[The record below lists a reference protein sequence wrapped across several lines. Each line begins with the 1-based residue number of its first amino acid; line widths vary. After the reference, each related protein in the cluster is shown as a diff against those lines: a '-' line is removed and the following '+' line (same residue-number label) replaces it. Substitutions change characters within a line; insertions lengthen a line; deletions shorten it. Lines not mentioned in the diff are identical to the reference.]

1 VTRISALALG
11 LLLAAGA
18 SAQVPPAA
26 VAAPVQETLLLDLCL
41 DGRCDGIAVVVVRGA
56 QVLIERAALQRVGM
70 AIDGLPTQRID
81 GRDFVAAGA
90 LDPAIQVGV
99 DRAQLRLD
107 IQRPARVLPAQHAD
121 LRTPRPVPQGSHDW
135 SAYLNYAA
143 GIGEQRASRNL
154 FLDGAVTR
162 GPWSFS
168 SNAQWLQDGGF
179 HRGMTRLEFDQP
191 QSLRRWTLGDQY
203 AFSPDPLGGSALVG
217 GVGVQSAF
225 DLDPF
230 LLTFPQP
237 YLSGVLETPGTVE
250 IYANGVLV
258 GRQPL
263 QAGPFSLQGLGL
275 SPGQNDVR
283 LVLRDPFGGLR
294 ELFTTSYYSAS
305 GLLAPG
311 LSEYA
316 LHLGRARPSPFED
329 RYLDEAV
336 LAGFW
341 RRGLSER
348 FTLGAR
354 IEATGDLG
362 NAGMQAAMRLPVG
375 EVSAAYARS
384 RGAGLSGGASTL
396 TWQYNNRLGSL
407 ALGTRAFDRGY
418 RRLGDEFLPD
428 FLRQPR
434 GDAFATAS
442 WSPLARLSLQANWSR
457 NRYYGARDETRYGLS
472 GRYRIEDASQL
483 LFAVTRSDDGGVRD
497 TSVQVGFNLT
507 FGRDN
512 VSLGASHDQDGMGYN
527 ADINRSR
534 PSDTGLGYDLSL
546 NRQGGEDF
554 AFGRAEYQGE
564 HGRYTVTAQTVDGN
578 SDASVLLS
586 GALVAI
592 GGRVFA
598 TPPVDSSFALARVPG
613 LAGVEIRRE
622 NLPMGRTDAHGD
634 VLVRGLLPYYPNRIG
649 YDDEDVPAT
658 WRAGVDQLPAA
669 VPRHGG
675 ALVLF
680 DASPLRAIAGSLR
693 LAHPG
698 AGRLR
703 LHGAQADVETRIG
716 SSGRFYLEDVAPG
729 AYEAQVELDDGA
741 RARCTLQVPAAAA
754 GVTRL
759 GAIDCAA
766 VEAP

>member
-1 VTRISALALG
+1 MIRVSALALG
-11 LLLAAGA
+11 LMLAGVA
-18 SAQVPPAA
+18 SAQAPAVPM
-26 VAAPVQETLLLDLCL
+26 AAPAQETLLLDLCL
-41 DGRCDGIAVVVVRGA
+41 DGSCDGIAVVIVRGT
-56 QVLIERAALQRVGM
+56 QVLIERGALQRVGM
-70 AIDGLPTQRID
+70 AIDGLPSQRID
-81 GRDFVAAGA
+81 GRDFIAGDA
-90 LDPAIQVGV
+90 LDPAIQVRV
-99 DRAQLRLD
+99 DRVQLRLD
-107 IQRPARVLPAQHAD
+107 IQRPARAMPAQHAD
-121 LRTPRPVPQGSHDW
+121 LRTPRPALQGTHER

-143 GIGEQRASRNL
+143 GIGQHRASRNL
-154 FLDGAVTR
+154 FLDGAATR
-162 GPWSFS
+162 GAWSLS
-168 SNAQWLQDGGF
+168 STAQWLDDGGF
-179 HRGMTRLEFDQP
+179 HRGLTRLEFDQP

-230 LLTFPQP
+230 LLIFPQP

-316 LHLGRARPSPFED
+316 LHLGRVRPSPFED
-329 RYLDEAV
+329 RYLDQAV

-348 FTLGAR
+348 FTLGGR
-354 IEATGDLG
+354 IEATDDLG
-362 NAGMQAAMRLPVG
+362 NAGVQAAMRLPVG

-384 RGAGLSGGASTL
+384 SGAGLSGGASTL
-396 TWQYNNRLGSL
+396 TYQYNNRLGSL
-407 ALGTRAFDRGY
+407 SLGTRAFDRGY

-442 WSPLARLSLQANWSR
+442 WSPLARLSFQANWSR
-457 NRYYGARDETRYGLS
+457 NRYYGASAETRYGLS
-472 GRYRIEDASQL
+472 GRYRVADASQL
-483 LFAVTRSDDGGVRD
+483 LFAVTRSDDGTLRD
-497 TSVQVGFNLT
+497 TSVQLGLNLT

-512 VSLGASHDQDGMGYN
+512 VSLGASHDHGGMGYN

-534 PSDTGLGYDLSL
+534 PSDTGFGYDLSL
-546 NRQGGEDF
+546 NRHGGDDF
-554 AFGRAEYQGE
+554 AFGRGEYQGE
-564 HGRYTVTAQTVDGN
+564 HGRYTVIAQSAGGN

-613 LAGVEIRRE
+613 LAGVEILRE

-658 WRAGVDQLPAA
+658 WRAGVNELPAA

-680 DASPLRAIAGSLR
+680 DASPLRAIAGSLH

-698 AGRLR
+698 PGLLR
-703 LHGAQADVETRIG
+703 LHGAQADLDTRIG

-729 AYEAQVELDDGA
+729 AYEVQVELDDGTHA
-741 RARCTLQVPAAAA
+741 HCTLQVPVAAA
-754 GVTRL
+754 GVNQL
-759 GAIDCAA
+759 GTIDCTAA
-766 VEAP
+766 EAP